1 MERIRDLRKR
11 KELPPDLEE
20 LANENQY
27 LKLNILELE
36 DEIGCFEEKERKLMI
51 EIKELKKERERERE
65 REKENA
71 EDGMLDE

>member
-1 MERIRDLRKR
+1 
-11 KELPPDLEE
+11 
-20 LANENQY
+20 
-27 LKLNILELE
+27 
-36 DEIGCFEEKERKLMI
+36 MI